1 MNPKKKLYYPLCQ
14 LNLFFKIKIVIL
26 LFQYN
31 INMSGYKIKK
41 TEAFFLY
48 IYNAWYGFPLLGRSA
63 TYHLG

>member
-41 TEAFFLY
+41 TEAFFY
-48 IYNAWYGFPLLGRSA
+48 IYIMLGMDFLFWGGVPPI
-63 TYHLG
+63 T